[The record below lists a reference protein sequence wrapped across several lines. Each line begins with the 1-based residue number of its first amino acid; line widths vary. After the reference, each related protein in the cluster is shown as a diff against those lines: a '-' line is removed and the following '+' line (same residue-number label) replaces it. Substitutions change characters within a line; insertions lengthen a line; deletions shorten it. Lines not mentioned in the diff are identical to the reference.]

1 MSVKDIIGLMTS
13 PSPEDIKLVEKAYS
27 FACKA
32 HKDHKRKSGEPY
44 IIHLY
49 EVAKILADLGMGAKT
64 ISAGLLHDCIEDV
77 NITSEELQKEFGD
90 EINRLVLG
98 VTELGLLRYR
108 GQKKHAESLRKL
120 FVVTSQDIR
129 VLIIKLAD
137 KLHNMRTIE
146 HNTEES
152 QQRNAHETL
161 EIYAQIADRLGMGQ
175 MKGELEDLAFPYI
188 HPEKYKE
195 VTKLRKE
202 RNKETLKRLT
212 KIDKSLKKEL
222 AKNNITKFRTDYR
235 MKRLYSLYKKLERK
249 DKNIEKI
256 RDISALRIIVPTI
269 SDCYQILGIIHSIW
283 QPLPGKI
290 KDYISSPRPNGYRSL
305 HTTIFTGDG
314 GLIEIQIRTEEMHQ
328 EAEFGIASHI
338 SYKSSFEEKKKVSNL
353 VWMRDLF
360 SSRIANTIKRFRNGK
375 RETEEDPK
383 EDPPAGV
390 KKSSRKKK
398 QKEVIPV
405 YPVDKIPKW
414 IKQIAEEQKSV
425 PESKE
430 FLNDL
435 KSDFFNHRVFVF
447 TPKGDVIDLPV
458 DSSAIDFAYAIH
470 SDLGNHLSGAKV
482 NGKFVS
488 IDTKLANGDIVDI
501 ETKPSSHPTT
511 KWLKNAKTS
520 VAHRHIRN
528 SVAESRKS

>member
-1 MSVKDIIGLMTS
+1 MSVKDITQLMTS
-13 PSPEDIKLVEKAYS
+13 PSDEDIKLVEKAYS
-27 FACKA
+27 FADKA

-49 EVAKILADLGMGAKT
+49 ETAKILASLGMGAKT

-77 NITSEELQKEFGD
+77 DVTSDQLQKEFGD

-120 FVVTSQDIR
+120 FVVTSQDPR

-146 HNTEES
+146 HNTKES
-152 QQRNAHETL
+152 QKRNAHETL

-195 VTKLRKE
+195 ILALRKE
-202 RNKETLKRLT
+202 RSKETLKRLT
-212 KIDKSLKKEL
+212 KIDRSLKKEL
-222 AKNNITKFRTDYR
+222 AKNDITKFRTDYR
-235 MKRLYSLYKKLERK
+235 IKQLYSLYKKLERK

-256 RDISALRIIVPTI
+256 RDISALRIIVPTV
-269 SDCYQILGIIHSIW
+269 SDCYQILGIIHNVW

-290 KDYISSPRPNGYRSL
+290 KDYIASPRPNGYKSL

-328 EAEFGIASHI
+328 EAEYGIASHI
-338 SYKSSFEEKKKVSNL
+338 AYKGSLDKKKKVSNII
-353 VWMRDLF
+353 WMRDLF
-360 SSRIANTIKRFRNGK
+360 SSRIANTIKRFRGK
-375 RETEEDPK
+375 KSDEKDESVEE
-383 EDPPAGV
+383 V
-390 KKSSRKKK
+390 KKSNRKKK
-398 QKEVIPV
+398 QKEDIPV

-414 IKQIAEEQKSV
+414 IKEIAEEQKSV

-430 FLNDL
+430 FLEDL
-435 KSDFFNHRVFVF
+435 KTDFFNYRVFVF
-447 TPKGDVIDLPV
+447 TPKGDVIDLPL
-458 DSSAIDFAYAIH
+458 DSSIIDFAYAVH
-470 SDLGNHLSGAKV
+470 SDVGNHVSGAKID
-482 NGKFVS
+482 GKFVS
-488 IDTKLANGDIVDI
+488 IDTKLNNGDIVDI
-501 ETKPSSHPTT
+501 ETNDSSHPTP

-520 VAHRHIRN
+520 VAQRHIRN
-528 SVAESRKS
+528 AIAESKTK